1 MHLRAL
7 DVQHAR
13 RGALRLEMHHSRCRR
28 ALDVQDARRGALR
41 LEMHLWAL
49 DARIWRAYGQRLRAL
64 DARNG
69 ALDMHLR
76 ALDARGGAIQAL
88 DARTVCLLQALT
100 ACADWHTLAVP
111 LIC

>member
-1 MHLRAL
+1 MLAVVPSGSRCTIA
-7 DVQHAR
+7 AR
-13 RGALRLEMHHSRCRR
+13 RRR

-49 DARIWRAYGQRLRAL
+49 DARIWHAYGQRLRAL

-76 ALDARGGAIQAL
+76 ALDAR
-88 DARTVCLLQALT
+88 TVCLLQALT

-111 LIC
+111 MIC